1 MNTNLRADIAATLQD
16 QTEAT
21 IRQLCD
27 CCAASV
33 ADMHAA
39 LYDMYMA
46 GKIALY
52 PHENGARPVDA
63 RTAAAGMRLGI
74 TTHIYVRSR

>member
-1 MNTNLRADIAATLQD
+1 MNTNLRADILATLQD

-27 CCAASV
+27 CCGVSI
-33 ADMHAA
+33 ADMHAE
-39 LYDMYMA
+39 LYDMYMSGRA
-46 GKIALY
+46 SLY

-63 RTAAAGMRLGI
+63 RTAAAGMVLGI
-74 TTHIYVRSR
+74 TTHIYVRAR